1 MGQTQTNLVAQP
13 RTKEKRTK
21 EPWRVPSRPHVSPP
35 EARPQESSS
44 PLRPRGSPPQPS
56 EASRNL
62 TGTDPEPSLFV
73 RLEGTRS
80 PPSSSSGSFPSRD
93 SSGRSPRLQVRLEV
107 PVLRRPCF
115 AGGFRGL
122 PRRSLRGHQLVRH
135 PRQACHHHAK
145 GHPVG
150 QKNPWR
156 ACLSL

>member
-1 MGQTQTNLVAQP
+1 MGTHNTNKP
-13 RTKEKRTK
+13 RRTTPHEKKRTK

-56 EASRNL
+56 EASRGL

-73 RLEGTRS
+73 RSEGTRS
-80 PPSSSSGSFPSRD
+80 PPSSSAGS
-93 SSGRSPRLQVRLEV
+93 
-107 PVLRRPCF
+107 
-115 AGGFRGL
+115 FRGL

-156 ACLSL
+156 ACLSPLRRRQRRPRLLEERRSSRT

>member
-1 MGQTQTNLVAQP
+1 MGAQP
-13 RTKEKRTK
+13 RTKKKRTK

-56 EASRNL
+56 EASRSL

-73 RLEGTRS
+73 RSEGTRS
-80 PPSSSSGSFPSRD
+80 PPSSSSGGFP
-93 SSGRSPRLQVRLEV
+93 
-107 PVLRRPCF
+107 
-115 AGGFRGL
+115 GL

-145 GHPVG
+145 GHLVG
-150 QKNPWR
+150 QKSVESVPK
-156 ACLSL
+156 SLATTATTTAASRREMQQQ

>member
-56 EASRNL
+56 EASRSL

-80 PPSSSSGSFPSRD
+80 PPSSSSGRFPS
-93 SSGRSPRLQVRLEV
+93 SAVLALQEASEAYLV
-107 PVLRRPCF
+107 
-115 AGGFRGL
+115 GL
-122 PRRSLRGHQLVRH
+122 FEDTNLC
-135 PRQACHHHAK
+135 AIHA
-145 GHPVG
+145 
-150 QKNPWR
+150 
-156 ACLSL
+156 

>member
-1 MGQTQTNLVAQP
+1 MAEESVESEPKSLATTATTTAASRREMQQQNEKIPKKTQTNLVAQP

-56 EASRNL
+56 EASRSL

-80 PPSSSSGSFPSRD
+80 PPNSSSGSFPSRD
-93 SSGRSPRLQVRLEV
+93 SSGRSPRTSS
-107 PVLRRPCF
+107 PT
-115 AGGFRGL
+115 
-122 PRRSLRGHQLVRH
+122 
-135 PRQACHHHAK
+135 
-145 GHPVG
+145 
-150 QKNPWR
+150 
-156 ACLSL
+156 